1 MCRLFQGIE
10 MPEEYQD
17 ELKDRLLSSLRLVDI
32 LVPVLVA
39 VSCLVLVLGIALI
52 VRARLNK
59 PSERLLNET
68 S

>member
-1 MCRLFQGIE
+1 

>member
-17 ELKDRLLSSLRLVDI
+17 ELKDRLLASLRLVDI

-39 VSCLVLVLGIALI
+39 VSCLVLVLGIGLI